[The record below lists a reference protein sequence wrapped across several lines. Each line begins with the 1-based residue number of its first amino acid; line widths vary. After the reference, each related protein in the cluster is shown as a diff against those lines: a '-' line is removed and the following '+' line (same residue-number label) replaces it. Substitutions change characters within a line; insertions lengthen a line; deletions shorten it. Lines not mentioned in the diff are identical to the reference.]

1 MVTLIYWTC
10 LPAGQGCLLLVSL
23 GILWQALNI
32 ITNVFLN
39 TIFDIWPKGS
49 LMHHIVLIIIIANRG
64 TLLLTWPISK
74 IVMAISRSTCRKR
87 SLLLD
92 FKWLNIQDTW
102 FERHFFLVLII
113 LQQVFLLYTIL
124 IIFEIAAV
132 NLRVKI
138 LEHLLL
144 GVVSFVESRCCC
156 GNASLSLSKDLGL
169 FGKWRNLPLY
179 FVVRIT
185 FWSVLSILGNC
196 ILSILK
202 YLWHALVPA
211 TALQKP
217 GVLISWPFLLLWEHL
232 EGRVINYTNE
242 RKIVIKCGSLA
253 SRCRHRVRLLNDLLL
268 LSRLLVIADTF
279 QELFLLY
286 RDSWGIFKLSLSC
299 ANSTPAT
306 SLARWKDIRLSITS
320 WSS

>member
-1 MVTLIYWTC
+1 V
-10 LPAGQGCLLLVSL
+10 
-23 GILWQALNI
+23 
-32 ITNVFLN
+32 
-39 TIFDIWPKGS
+39 
-49 LMHHIVLIIIIANRG
+49 
-64 TLLLTWPISK
+64 
-74 IVMAISRSTCRKR
+74 AISRSSCRKR

-113 LQQVFLLYTIL
+113 LQQVSLFNTIL

-185 FWSVLSILGNC
+185 F
-196 ILSILK
+196 
-202 YLWHALVPA
+202 
-211 TALQKP
+211 
-217 GVLISWPFLLLWEHL
+217 
-232 EGRVINYTNE
+232 
-242 RKIVIKCGSLA
+242 
-253 SRCRHRVRLLNDLLL
+253 
-268 LSRLLVIADTF
+268 
-279 QELFLLY
+279 
-286 RDSWGIFKLSLSC
+286 
-299 ANSTPAT
+299 
-306 SLARWKDIRLSITS
+306 
-320 WSS
+320 